1 MRSNVL
7 VKLVVNLD
15 RVAKDQHRL
24 NALEQSA
31 NWSWW
36 RGQVWF
42 GKKDCEKRQVGKN
55 QAIKPRSK
63 LQLDVCCYNQW
74 WRRLMNAYEV
84 ETGMV

>member
-31 NWSWW
+31 N
-36 RGQVWF
+36 
-42 GKKDCEKRQVGKN
+42 
-55 QAIKPRSK
+55 
-63 LQLDVCCYNQW
+63 
-74 WRRLMNAYEV
+74 
-84 ETGMV
+84 